1 MLFSNFPA
9 AFSVEESDFL
19 DNHFSGQSGLNFN
32 AHLIH
37 TLMENRV
44 ALLNDLCTASTK
56 TLVEQ
61 MFINKI

>member
-1 MLFSNFPA
+1 MLFNNVPA
-9 AFSVEESDFL
+9 TFSVEGSDFL
-19 DNHFSGQSGLNFN
+19 NNHFSGQTGLNFN

-37 TLMENRV
+37 TLMENCI

-61 MFINKI
+61 MFIKKI